1 MLGSLCVGSYGLLL
15 TPPGDWRSTAAGV
28 RGPLPALPGETP
40 QISAQRQQALELL
53 HRHCDPVMQDA
64 DAMNRDEVRLP
75 LRSQPPHFVK
85 DLQAQLAARSYLEI
99 GTTLISGRATPIA
112 YFDGAPWGG
121 VGPEAFVLAVHL
133 ATWMDPQPVGRMAA
147 QLDVAIHCLRH
158 GRCTADEVTLHALGD
173 DTRPSPETLARARAL
188 APRLFAAMQAGR
200 VDPFLPPSAPKP

>member
-1 MLGSLCVGSYGLLL
+1 
-15 TPPGDWRSTAAGV
+15 
-28 RGPLPALPGETP
+28 
-40 QISAQRQQALELL
+40 
-53 HRHCDPVMQDA
+53 MQDGE
-64 DAMNRDEVRLP
+64 AMNRDEVRLP
-75 LRSQPPHFVK
+75 LRSQPPNFVK

-121 VGPEAFVLAVHL
+121 IGPEAFVLAVHL

-147 QLDVAIHCLRH
+147 QLDIAIHCLRH

-173 DTRPSPETLARARAL
+173 GTRPSPVTLAQARAL

-200 VDPFLPPSAPKP
+200 VEPFLPPGAPKP